1 VADLGALGE
10 FGLIER
16 IVARLGEAAAR
27 DILVPPG
34 DDAAAW
40 RHRGAVTVVTTD
52 ALVEGIHWRSRTG
65 ARGEPPTMTWADA
78 GWRAIASNV
87 SDIAAMGAIPDFAV
101 VSAVLGEHVDLEALD
116 GLVEGM
122 AAACLAHG
130 VRIAGGDVDRGTETV
145 LAVTLI
151 GHAEGGTLLRRDTA
165 RLDDFIA
172 VSGHPGSSAA
182 GLALIEAGRGAEAG
196 AHDLVAAHRRPR
208 ARVELGRAALDA
220 SLRCGIDVSDGLLQ
234 DLGHIAERSHIGI
247 EIDAERLPLYP
258 AAVALLGRERAVDLA
273 LGGGEAYE
281 LALAGPEERLRAL
294 STAALPVTLIGRVV
308 AAHPGEAWALDA
320 YGRRYEPRS
329 AGWDH
334 FASPGDATG

>member
-1 VADLGALGE
+1 MTDLEALGE

-16 IVARLGEAAAR
+16 IVSRLGEAAAR

-40 RHRGAVTVVTTD
+40 RNRGAVTVVTTD
-52 ALVEGIHWRSRTG
+52 ALVEGVHWRSVEDARRG
-65 ARGEPPTMTWADA
+65 APTMSWADA

-101 VSAVLGEHVDLEALD
+101 ASVVLGEHVDLDALD
-116 GLVEGM
+116 GLVSGIAE
-122 AAACLAHG
+122 ACVAHG
-130 VRIAGGDVDRGTETV
+130 VQVAGGDVDRGTETV

-151 GHAEGGTLLRRDTA
+151 GHAEGGTLLRRDMA
-165 RLDDFIA
+165 RLDDSVA
-172 VSGHPGSSAA
+172 VSGHPGSSSA
-182 GLALIEAGRGAEAG
+182 GLDLIEGGRATEAG
-196 AHDLVAAHRRPR
+196 AGDLVAAHRRPR

-234 DLGHIAERSHIGI
+234 DLGHIADRSRIGI
-247 EIDAERLPLYP
+247 EIDIERLPLPP
-258 AAVALLGRERAVDLA
+258 AAVAALGRERAIDLA
-273 LGGGEAYE
+273 LGGGEDYE

-294 STAALPVTLIGRVV
+294 STVDLPVTIIGRVV
-308 AAHPGEAWALDA
+308 SGHPGEAWALDA

-329 AGWDH
+329 TGWDH
-334 FASPGDATG
+334 FSSSGDATV